1 MHGDSRSRGALA
13 LALAALVAIWAV
25 TGPLATPRTAGAA
38 VGRDPLVI
46 YDNALQNG
54 FAARASG
61 GATLDLCT
69 SNRYASAPCGILAA
83 FAADGGTL
91 AFETVGGFATAD
103 YAALEFSY
111 GAEPGYLANLEV
123 RLVGAEG
130 AVLGRSRLGPGHVT
144 AYPALGFSRVV
155 VPLAALAPGGGT
167 ARGVQLVNTGGALV
181 GIGLDDL
188 QFVAAAD
195 PGCPVGQFAA
205 RYFPTID
212 LGGPAAITR
221 CEAAI
226 DHDWGFGG
234 PGAGVGVD
242 GFSARWT
249 GRIAFAA
256 GTYTFAAT
264 ADDGIRVALDGATII
279 DGWRDQA
286 PTPYTAT
293 RVLAAGEHELTV
305 EYYENRGLASV
316 HVAWAASAPSPG
328 PTATPAPPP
337 DGGYTIRQA
346 LPPCPSGKWQTTL
359 DTGAPSFTVVC
370 QP

>member
-1 MHGDSRSRGALA
+1 MHRYRRSRRTLVLVLLA
-13 LALAALVAIWAV
+13 FVAVWAAAGPVAAFRARAKTV
-25 TGPLATPRTAGAA
+25 
-38 VGRDPLVI
+38 VRDPLVI

-69 SNRYASAPCGILAA
+69 STRYASAPCGILAS

-91 AFETVGGFATAD
+91 AFETAGGFATTD

-123 RLVGAEG
+123 RLVDAAG

-144 AYPALGFSRVV
+144 AYPAPGFVRIA
-155 VPLAALAPGGGT
+155 VPLATLAPGGGT

-212 LGGPAAITR
+212 LGGPAAIAR

-234 PGAGVGVD
+234 PGVGVGVD

-249 GRIAFAA
+249 GRTAFAA

-293 RVLAAGEHELTV
+293 RVLAAGEHEVTV
-305 EYYENRGLASV
+305 EYYENSGLASV
-316 HVAWAASAPSPG
+316 HVAWAASAPSPT
-328 PTATPAPPP
+328 PTPAPSPG
-337 DGGYTIRQA
+337 GGYTIRQA
-346 LPPCPSGKWQTTL
+346 LPPCPSGRWQTTL
-359 DTGAPSFTVVC
+359 DTGAPSITVVC